1 MLPLAN
7 WIASVATVGGALM
20 TGANLGTRVTG
31 WGFAVFAVGSL
42 AWVIT
47 GLQGDDPS
55 LVVTDGILLLVNL
68 FAVWRWL
75 GRQSRYED
83 SSAHAAA
90 RSRGA
95 PVPTLFP
102 AGSLVGASIK
112 GPDDATRGVV
122 AEAMLNCDDKSLAYV
137 VVGEG
142 GVAGAGETLRVL
154 APDALRL
161 HGDTVRCDLT
171 DAEWRALPTTE
182 HRRWP
187 TAPPKDAGRAVA
199 AHDRR

>member
-31 WGFAVFAVGSL
+31 WGFVVFAIGSV
-42 AWVIT
+42 AWVMAGIVA
-47 GLQGDDPS
+47 DEPS

-68 FAVWRWL
+68 FGAWRWL
-75 GRQSRYED
+75 GRQSRYD
-83 SSAHAAA
+83 ASGARAAA

-102 AGSLVGASIK
+102 VASLVGASIK

-154 APDALRL
+154 APEALRL
-161 HGDTVRCDLT
+161 HDDSVHCDLT

-182 HRRWP
+182 HHRWP
-187 TAPPKDAGRAVA
+187 TAPPKEAHPQSVRA
-199 AHDRR
+199 

>member
-7 WIASVATVGGALM
+7 WIASVATVGGAVM

-31 WGFAVFAVGSL
+31 WGFVVFAVGSA
-42 AWVIT
+42 AWIVAGLEGNELNLVI
-47 GLQGDDPS
+47 
-55 LVVTDGILLLVNL
+55 TDGILLVVNL
-68 FAVWRWL
+68 FGVWRWL

-83 SSAHAAA
+83 SGARAAA
-90 RSRGA
+90 HSRGA

-112 GPDDATRGVV
+112 GPDDVSRGVV

-161 HGDTVRCDLT
+161 HGDSVRCDLT
-171 DAEWRALPTTE
+171 DAEWHALPTTE
-182 HRRWP
+182 HHRWP
-187 TAPPKDAGRAVA
+187 TAPPNDAQPRGERA
-199 AHDRR
+199 

>member
-7 WIASVATVGGALM
+7 WIASAATVGGALM
-20 TGANLGTRVTG
+20 TGANLGARLTG
-31 WGFAVFAVGSL
+31 WGFVVFAVGSV
-42 AWVIT
+42 AWVVA
-47 GLQGDDPS
+47 GLEADEPS
-55 LVVTDGILLLVNL
+55 LVVTDGILLFVNL
-68 FAVWRWL
+68 FGAWRWL

-102 AGSLVGASIK
+102 VGSLIGASIK
-112 GPDDATRGVV
+112 GPDDSTRGVV
-122 AEAMLNCDDKSLAYV
+122 AEAMLNCEDKSLAYV

-142 GVAGAGETLRVL
+142 GVAGAGETLRVIQ
-154 APDALRL
+154 PEALQL
-161 HGDTVRCDLT
+161 QGDSVRCDLT

-182 HRRWP
+182 HHRWP
-187 TAPPKDAGRAVA
+187 TAPPKEPNPGASARG
-199 AHDRR
+199 

>member
-1 MLPLAN
+1 MLPLAD

-31 WGFAVFAVGSL
+31 WGFVVFAIGSVAWIL
-42 AWVIT
+42 AGWA
-47 GLQGDDPS
+47 GDEPS
-55 LVVTDGILLLVNL
+55 LLVTNAVLLLANL
-68 FAVWRWL
+68 FGAWRWL
-75 GRQSRYED
+75 GRQSRYEA
-83 SSAHAAA
+83 SGARAAA

-102 AGSLVGASIK
+102 IGSLVGASIK
-112 GPDDATRGVV
+112 GPDDETRGVV

-142 GVAGAGETLRVL
+142 GVAGAGEKLRVL
-154 APDALRL
+154 APEALRL
-161 HGDTVRCDLT
+161 QGDSVCCDLT

-182 HRRWP
+182 HHRWP
-187 TAPPKDAGRAVA
+187 TAPPKEAHPRRDRA
-199 AHDRR
+199 

>member
-1 MLPLAN
+1 MLPLAD
-7 WIASVATVGGALM
+7 WIASAATVAGALM

-31 WGFAVFAVGSL
+31 WGFVVFAVGSA
-42 AWVIT
+42 AWMMT
-47 GLQGDDPS
+47 GWQSDEPG
-55 LVVTDGILLLVNL
+55 LVVTDGILLVVSL
-68 FAVWRWL
+68 FGVWRWL
-75 GRQSRYED
+75 GRQSRYDD
-83 SSAHAAA
+83 SGARAAA
-90 RSRGA
+90 HSRGA

-102 AGSLVGASIK
+102 AGSLVGASVK

-154 APDALRL
+154 APDALQL
-161 HGDTVRCDLT
+161 HGDSVRCDLT

-182 HRRWP
+182 HHRWP
-187 TAPPKDAGRAVA
+187 TSPPKEARSRSASA
-199 AHDRR
+199 

>member
-1 MLPLAN
+1 M
-7 WIASVATVGGALM
+7 GCE
-20 TGANLGTRVTG
+20 LGTRVTG
-31 WGFAVFAVGSL
+31 WGFVVFAVGSA
-42 AWVIT
+42 AWIVAGLEGDELSVVI
-47 GLQGDDPS
+47 
-55 LVVTDGILLLVNL
+55 TDGILLVINL

-83 SSAHAAA
+83 SGARAAA
-90 RSRGA
+90 HSRGA

-122 AEAMLNCDDKSLAYV
+122 AEAMLNCDDKSLAYL

-154 APDALRL
+154 APEALRL
-161 HGDTVRCDLT
+161 QGDSVCCDLT

-182 HRRWP
+182 HHCWP
-187 TAPPKDAGRAVA
+187 TAPPKEAHPRRDRA
-199 AHDRR
+199 

>member
-1 MLPLAN
+1 MLPLAD

-20 TGANLGTRVTG
+20 TGVNLGTRVTG
-31 WGFAVFAVGSL
+31 WGFVVFAVGSA
-42 AWVIT
+42 AWIVAGLEGDELSVVI
-47 GLQGDDPS
+47 
-55 LVVTDGILLLVNL
+55 TDGILLVINL

-83 SSAHAAA
+83 SGARAAA
-90 RSRGA
+90 HSRGA

-154 APDALRL
+154 APEALRL

-187 TAPPKDAGRAVA
+187 TAPPKDAPRSG

>member
-1 MLPLAN
+1 LDRFRGDGRRRLADRRKPRHARHRLGLRRIRRSAQAA
-7 WIASVATVGGALM
+7 WIVAGLEGDELSV
-20 TGANLGTRVTG
+20 
-31 WGFAVFAVGSL
+31 
-42 AWVIT
+42 VI
-47 GLQGDDPS
+47 
-55 LVVTDGILLLVNL
+55 TDGILLVINL

-83 SSAHAAA
+83 SGARAAA
-90 RSRGA
+90 HSRGA

-122 AEAMLNCDDKSLAYV
+122 AEAMLNCDDKSLAYL

-154 APDALRL
+154 APEALRL
-161 HGDTVRCDLT
+161 HGDSVRC
-171 DAEWRALPTTE
+171 
-182 HRRWP
+182 
-187 TAPPKDAGRAVA
+187 
-199 AHDRR
+199 

>member
-1 MLPLAN
+1 MLPIAN

-31 WGFAVFAVGSL
+31 WGFVVFAIGSA
-42 AWVIT
+42 AWIVAGLEGNQLNLVI
-47 GLQGDDPS
+47 
-55 LVVTDGILLLVNL
+55 TDGILLVVNL
-68 FAVWRWL
+68 FGVWRWL

-83 SSAHAAA
+83 SGARAAA
-90 RSRGA
+90 HSRGA

-102 AGSLVGASIK
+102 AGSLVGASIM

-154 APDALRL
+154 APGALRL
-161 HGDTVRCDLT
+161 HGDSVRCDLT

-182 HRRWP
+182 HHRWP
-187 TAPPKDAGRAVA
+187 TAPPKDAHPRGGRT
-199 AHDRR
+199 